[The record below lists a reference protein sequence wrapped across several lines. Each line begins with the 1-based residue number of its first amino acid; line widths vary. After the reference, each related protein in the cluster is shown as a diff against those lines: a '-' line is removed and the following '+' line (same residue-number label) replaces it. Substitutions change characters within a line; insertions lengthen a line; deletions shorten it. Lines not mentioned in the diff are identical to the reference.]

1 MVLLSHLL
9 PPVAVALQQLSVAHP
24 LDLEDLVAHKY
35 STRVAVVSVL
45 PDRGLQLLLNC
56 KVLLVVRRQ
65 VEQHRAWSQG
75 GVGRPSARHKLLDA
89 LHKLVPVAVRR
100 HTNLLELLVTHL
112 GQNVHGDPLP
122 VKELAEVAQADG
134 GQELHEVVL
143 VRCQVR
149 QRGAQRVTGSPLR
162 HQQL

>member
-56 KVLLVVRRQ
+56 KVLLVVGRQ

-75 GVGRPSARHKLLDA
+75 GVGRPSARHQLLDA

-112 GQNVHGDPLP
+112 GQDVHGDPPATPPQLQGTP
-122 VKELAEVAQADG
+122 
-134 GQELHEVVL
+134 
-143 VRCQVR
+143 C
-149 QRGAQRVTGSPLR
+149 RGATGRAAPCLEPGGRWTSLGSSPASR
-162 HQQL
+162 CPS